1 MNRKIISKLP
11 PFQPITQLKRYA
23 SNKMNEKK
31 IMLENYIVRKKK
43 KIQNTHLMI
52 DHPMILT
59 EVLEMNIFFYFAKWI
74 FFFF

>member
-43 KIQNTHLMI
+43 KDSKYPSYDRPSNDT
-52 DHPMILT
+52 
-59 EVLEMNIFFYFAKWI
+59 N
-74 FFFF
+74 